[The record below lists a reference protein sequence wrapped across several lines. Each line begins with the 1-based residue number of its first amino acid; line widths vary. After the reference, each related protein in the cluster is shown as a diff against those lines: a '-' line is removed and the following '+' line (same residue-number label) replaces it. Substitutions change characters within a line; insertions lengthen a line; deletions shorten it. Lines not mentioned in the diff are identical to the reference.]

1 MIEKPRTA
9 AGYGKGQVDLVRQT
23 CLYVATKL
31 GDQLDVVVVVG
42 GLVPALLIPPAELPP
57 GAQAYVGTMDL
68 DLGFSLGILD
78 KNAYQAIS
86 ARLREAGLSP
96 DTNERNRPTS
106 QRWAIRDPVT
116 VTIDFLIAPTAGAD
130 EGGKLR
136 NLEPDFAAIVTRGLP
151 LAFIDREI
159 VTLDGHTIRGE
170 RATRQMPVCGPGAFV
185 VLKAQAFR
193 DRGTNKDAYDLFYL
207 LRNYQNG
214 PRAVAARLKPL
225 LARPEAEGT
234 LNILREDFGEHDSL
248 GPKRVAEFL
257 YDRDDDETQAD
268 VVGAVRALIDEC
280 GDHESP

>member
-42 GLVPALLIPPAELPP
+42 GLVPALLIPPAELPA

-159 VTLDGHTIRGE
+159 VTLDGYTIRGE
-170 RATRQMPVCGPGAFV
+170 RATRQMSVCGPGAFV

-193 DRGTNKDAYDLFYL
+193 DRGTNKDAYDLFYV
-207 LRNYQNG
+207 LRNYHSG
-214 PRAVAARLKPL
+214 PKAVAARLKPL
-225 LARPEAEGT
+225 LARPEAEG
-234 LNILREDFGEHDSL
+234 ILTILTEDFGERDSL

-268 VVGAVRALIDEC
+268 VVGAVRALVDEC
-280 GDHESP
+280 GGRDSR